1 MSEKVKQIV
10 TLLVTFAGILAP
22 SFGAFSPGGSST
34 GEVSGQYFR
43 DVFIVPADYAFAIW
57 APIYLG
63 FLAFAVVQ
71 ALPAQRDNPRFA
83 ATRLWLAG
91 TALLN
96 AAWITIFD
104 NLLFGLSVVVIVL
117 MLVVALVMHR
127 TMGIGRVKV
136 DGVER
141 FVRFPFS
148 LYAGWLTVATIV
160 NVAGVL
166 AVSGWD
172 GFGLPYP
179 VWGVVM
185 LLVAA
190 AIVLTTRFRWHD
202 PVYGGVLVWAC
213 VGIVVARSDVPLV
226 AGAAGVIALVVAAT
240 LVPWRRFGRAEAA
253 PA

>member
-10 TLLVTFAGILAP
+10 TLVVTFTGILAP
-22 SFGAFSPGGSST
+22 SFGAFSPGSSST
-34 GEVSGQYFR
+34 GEISGRFFR
-43 DVFIVPADYAFAIW
+43 DVYIIPADYAFAIW

-63 FLAFAVVQ
+63 FLLFAVVQ

-96 AAWITIFD
+96 TAWIEIFD
-104 NLLFGLSVVVIVL
+104 ALLFGLSAVVIVL
-117 MLVVALVMHR
+117 MLAVALVMHR

-136 DGVER
+136 YGVER

-166 AVSGWD
+166 AVNGWD
-172 GFGLPYP
+172 GFGVPYP

-190 AIVLTTRFRWHD
+190 AIVLTTRLRWRD

-213 VGIVVARSDVPLV
+213 VGIIVARAEVPLV
-226 AGAAGVIALVVAAT
+226 AVTAGVVALAVLAT
-240 LVPWRRFGRAEAA
+240 FVPWRRPARSA
-253 PA
+253 PAPA

>member
-1 MSEKVKQIV
+1 MSEKVKQVV
-10 TLLVTFAGILAP
+10 TLVVTFAGILVPA
-22 SFGAFSPGGSST
+22 FGAFRPGDSST

-63 FLAFAVVQ
+63 FMLFAVVQ
-71 ALPAQRDNPRFA
+71 ALPAQQGNPRFA

-96 AAWITIFD
+96 AAWIALFD
-104 NLLFGLSVVVIVL
+104 NLLFGLSAVVIVL
-117 MLVVALVMHR
+117 MLAAALVMHR
-127 TMGIGRVKV
+127 TMGIGRVNV
-136 DGVER
+136 YGVER

-166 AVSGWD
+166 AVNGWD
-172 GFGLPYP
+172 GFGLSYP

-190 AIVLTTRFRWHD
+190 AIALTTRFRWRD

-213 VGIVVARSDVPLV
+213 VGIIVARSDVPLV
-226 AGAAGVIALVVAAT
+226 AGTAGVIALVVAAT
-240 LVPWRRFGRAEAA
+240 LVPWRRFGRAETV